1 MHIFALYDHLRHIF
15 DDNTRMIRLVTTL
28 DKEAK
33 RTVDAIGCNKI
44 FYATKFKRSPARLQ
58 KAINCFV
65 IEILVL
71 YLINCK

>member
-1 MHIFALYDHLRHIF
+1 MHIFALHGHLRHIF
-15 DDNTRMIRLVTTL
+15 DDNTRMIK
-28 DKEAK
+28 KEAK

-44 FYATKFKRSPARLQ
+44 FYTTEFKRSPAQLQ